1 MSHSEF
7 IPENPSAFV
16 VWFTKF
22 ILHLQAL
29 STKYELCSDKI
40 NGLLKD
46 HEWVHYWAWMRS
58 DVKEQE
64 RHLNRFFNAIVNGGK
79 HANNHVMSMP
89 IHDSS
94 DALTYLP
101 ENVMPGIKQRIYEI
115 ADCIKSQKSIY
126 TKEDGR
132 LLGILTPQEA
142 GWAEDDYTPD
152 LKFKQ
157 LPDYSLEVDFRKF
170 GMDAV
175 KYDYRYIGDEWL
187 FGGFLTKSPDI
198 VKIPPLVFGCPEQI
212 EISAVFWNDN
222 QQYGKRSPVYRMV
235 VVP

>member
-1 MSHSEF
+1 MSQLDF

-29 STKYELCSDKI
+29 SPKYELCSDKI
-40 NGLLKD
+40 DGLLKD

-64 RHLNRFFNAIVNGGK
+64 RQLNRFFSAVVNGTPLT
-79 HANNHVMSMP
+79 NDLVLNVP
-89 IHDSS
+89 IHESS
-94 DALTYLP
+94 EALAYLP

-115 ADCIKSQKSIY
+115 AACVKSQTGIY

-132 LLGILTPQEA
+132 LLGILTPAEA
-142 GWAEDDYTPD
+142 GWSETDYTPD

-157 LPDYSLEVDFRKF
+157 LPNYSLEVDFRKF

-175 KYDYRYIGDEWL
+175 KYDYRYVGDEWL
-187 FGGFLTKSPDI
+187 FGGFLTKSPD
-198 VKIPPLVFGCPEQI
+198 VLKIPPLVFGCPEQI
-212 EISAVFWNDN
+212 EISAVFWTENHE
-222 QQYGKRSPVYRMV
+222 YGNRSPVYRMV

>member
-1 MSHSEF
+1 MSQSDF
-7 IPENPSAFV
+7 IPENSSAFV

-29 STKYELCSDKI
+29 SPKYALCSEKI
-40 NGLLKD
+40 DGLLKD

-64 RHLNRFFNAIVNGGK
+64 RHLNRFFNAVVNGSK
-79 HANNHVMSMP
+79 LSKDLTMSVP
-89 IHDSS
+89 IHDSAE
-94 DALTYLP
+94 ALAYLP

-115 ADCIKSQKSIY
+115 AVCIKSQTGVYS
-126 TKEDGR
+126 KEDGR

-142 GWAEDDYTPD
+142 GWAEEDYVPD

-175 KYDYRYIGDEWL
+175 KYDYRYVGDEWL

-198 VKIPPLVFGCPEQI
+198 LKIPPLVFGCPEQI
-212 EISAVFWNDN
+212 EISAIFWSDN
-222 QQYGKRSPVYRMV
+222 QPYGNRSPVYRMV
-235 VVP
+235 IVP

>member
-1 MSHSEF
+1 MSQLDF

-22 ILHLQAL
+22 VLHLQAL
-29 STKYELCSDKI
+29 SPKYELCSEKI
-40 NGLLKD
+40 DGLLKD

-64 RHLNRFFNAIVNGGK
+64 RHLSRFFNAVVNGGK
-79 HANNHVMSMP
+79 QSGDLAMHVP
-89 IHDSS
+89 IHDSAE
-94 DALTYLP
+94 ALAYLP
-101 ENVMPGIKQRIYEI
+101 ENVMPGIKTRIEEI
-115 ADCIKSQKSIY
+115 AACIKSQTGIY

-132 LLGILTPQEA
+132 LLGILTPTEA
-142 GWAEDDYTPD
+142 GWQEEDYTPD

-175 KYDYRYIGDEWL
+175 RYDYRYVGDEWL

-198 VKIPPLVFGCPEQI
+198 LKIPPLVFGSPEQI
-212 EISAVFWNDN
+212 EICAVFWNEN
-222 QQYGKRSPVYRMV
+222 HHYGNRSPVYRLV